1 MAGVDLN
8 NAQGSAKLSDGTRRN
23 SDGDHHVEKR
33 APQNPADI
41 ALGVKLG
48 AGAVK
53 VKVASLGAEAL
64 LKGSLLLGA
73 QNLKMAALG
82 GLVQGAKGLTTVLKG
97 AKFVKKGLALAKRPI
112 KKPLKLLNKFG
123 KKLMKC
129 CWWMTG

>member
-1 MAGVDLN
+1 M
-8 NAQGSAKLSDGTRRN
+8 KCSDGIKRN

-41 ALGVKLG
+41 ALGMKLG

-73 QNLKMAALG
+73 QHLKMGALG
-82 GLVQGAKGLTTVLKG
+82 GLVQGAKGLTTVFKG

-112 KKPLKLLNKFG
+112 KKPLKLLNKVG

-129 CWWMTG
+129 CWWKTG